1 MKPIGQSLLL
11 VVFAALCALTRP
23 DVCMANTP
31 IYREGFES
39 APAGADSV
47 SGWLVRP
54 AGFAIEV
61 ESGGAPEGKQLVKLR
76 KTDPD
81 VAATFGNFM
90 RRIPAAGYRGNH
102 VVLRAQVKVD
112 GLMLPTAQ
120 MWLRVDR
127 GSGDMGL
134 FDNMADRPV
143 HAGGWT
149 TIAIEGDIDED
160 AETLNFGVLSFGR
173 GVVFVDD
180 VSLEVTGPM
189 MPKQAPSEP
198 KALDGGSL
206 ANVAAAAQIVS
217 YVRFFVASDQARA
230 VASWDQVM
238 IDVLGE
244 AEGAANAIALARC
257 LQERLRQ
264 LAPTLQVWAGSAADA
279 PPVEPVPVGADPI
292 GVAYWKHWGA
302 GNIGAAKKGNI
313 YHSSVVKE
321 ALGDAPGVAL
331 HQNLFRVRELPGGI
345 SCRLPVKVYYNAEGT
360 VPAGTIDATWSTGA
374 RNPRLDVGNRG
385 TRLAGI
391 AVVWGVFQ
399 HFYPYF
405 DVVDTDWNAAL
416 GAGLQ
421 AAAQDTNATEYL
433 GSLRELVAKLH
444 DGHGYVAPLT
454 QQPSSRLPMALRW
467 AGDDLV
473 VVGVE
478 STGAAAGVEIGDIVV
493 AIDERSAH
501 ECYRQVLPWISAA
514 TEGWRRAISARF
526 LVSEMSTRSPARIEL
541 RRGDGSTHEVLLER
555 GGAVPA
561 DTTLARRPDPG
572 QEVGPG
578 IVYFDL
584 CDAGTTEL
592 AAVMAKLDSARG
604 IVFDLRG
611 YPGMAAYEVLEHL
624 ISGPSQS
631 AQWHVPV
638 VTLPDREGVE
648 WFASGRWAM
657 KPAAPRWAC
666 PVVFLTDGGAISYA
680 ESIMGIVEHYKL
692 GDIVGAVTAGTNGNI
707 NPFTIPGGFRISW
720 TGMKV
725 LKHDGS
731 RHHGVGIVPTVPV
744 SPTAQGIAAGRDE
757 VLEKGIDTLRRRL
770 NRD

>member
-1 MKPIGQSLLL
+1 MKSIGQSLLL
-11 VVFAALCALTRP
+11 VVFAALSALTRP
-23 DVCMANTP
+23 DMSMANTP
-31 IYREGFES
+31 IYSEGFES

-61 ESGGAPEGKQLVKLR
+61 VSGGAPEGKQLVKLR
-76 KTDPD
+76 KTDPG
-81 VAATFGNFM
+81 VAVTFGNFM
-90 RRIPAAGYRGNH
+90 RRIPATGYGGNH
-102 VVLRAQVKVD
+102 VVLKAQVKVD
-112 GLMLPTAQ
+112 GLMRPTAQ

-127 GSGDMGL
+127 RSGDMGF

-143 HAGGWT
+143 QAGGWT
-149 TIAIEGDIDED
+149 TMTIEADIDED
-160 AETLNFGVLSFGR
+160 AETLNFGVMSFGG

-180 VSLEVTGPM
+180 VSLEVMGPM
-189 MPKQAPSEP
+189 IPMQAPSEP
-198 KALDGGSL
+198 KALDGRSL
-206 ANVAAAAQIVS
+206 ANIAAAAQIVS

-279 PPVEPVPVGADPI
+279 PPVEPVPVGAEPI
-292 GVAYWKHWGA
+292 GVTYWKHWGA

-313 YHSSVVKE
+313 YHSAVVKE
-321 ALGDAPGVAL
+321 TLGDAPGADR
-331 HQNLFRVRELPGGI
+331 HENLFRVRELPGGV

-360 VPAGTIDATWSTGA
+360 VPSGTIDATWSAGA
-374 RNPRLDVGNRG
+374 RNPRLDVRNRG

-391 AVVWGVFQ
+391 AVVWGIFQ

-405 DVVDTDWNAAL
+405 DVVETDWDAAL
-416 GAGLQ
+416 EAGLQ
-421 AAAQDTNATEYL
+421 AAAEDTNAADYV

-444 DGHGYVAPLT
+444 DGHGNVVST
-454 QQPSSRLPMALRW
+454 TQPSASRLPLALQW

-473 VVGVE
+473 VVGVDPIA
-478 STGAAAGVEIGDIVV
+478 AAAGVEIGDIVV
-493 AIDERSAH
+493 AIDERSSH

-514 TEGWRRAISARF
+514 TEGWRRAMSPRL
-526 LVSEMSTRSPARIEL
+526 LVSEMSTRSPARIDL
-541 RRGDGSTHEVLLER
+541 RRGDGSTYEVFLGR
-555 GGAVPA
+555 ASTVPA

-572 QEVGPG
+572 QEVAPG

-584 CDAGTTEL
+584 CGTGADEL
-592 AAVMAKLDSARG
+592 ATAMEKLNSAQG

-611 YPGMAAYEVLEHL
+611 YPAEAAYDVLEHL

-631 AQWHVPV
+631 AQWIVPI

-648 WFASGRWAM
+648 WFAAGRWAM
-657 KPAAPRWAC
+657 KPADPRWSC
-666 PVVFLTDGGAISYA
+666 PVVFLTDGRAISYA
-680 ESIMGIVEHYKL
+680 ESIMGIVEYYKL
-692 GDIVGAVTAGTNGNI
+692 GDIVGAVTAGTNGNV
-707 NPFTIPGGFRISW
+707 NPFLIPGGIRIAW

-744 SPTAQGIAAGRDE
+744 VPTAQGIAAGRDE
-757 VLEKGIDTLRRRL
+757 VLEKGVDTLRQRL